1 MKRLLRDRDG
11 AAAVEFAL
19 VLPLLMTLVFGVFE
33 FGMLWNSY
41 QIITDA
47 AREGARRAVVAN
59 PALASTPAETF
70 ATIEAAIR
78 RARPGVQVVT
88 QNAVFCDA
96 TLPNA
101 DLAHDVVEIYGCR
114 WDGSSGDPARVAI
127 RFGYEFG
134 ILAPFLEWTTDQR
147 GIVLTTD
154 FWMRNE

>member
-1 MKRLLRDRDG
+1 MKRLRGDRNG

-33 FGMLWNSY
+33 FGMLWNAY

-59 PALASTPAETF
+59 LALAATPADVF
-70 ATIEAAIR
+70 ATVEEAIR

-88 QNAVFCDA
+88 RNPDFCDA

-101 DLAHDVVEIYGCR
+101 PLGHDIVEIYGCR
-114 WDGSSGDPARVAI
+114 WDGSSGDAARVAV

-134 ILAPFLEWTTDQR
+134 LLAPLLDWTTDQR